1 MSIFKKKYEV
11 QKGRTVTCKMGVAHE
26 GAVLTLENFSG
37 NDKESKQKLIDTFV
51 GIKAL
56 KEIPLTDDEKKIIAK
71 ARAEQEEA
79 ERKAIEVAESK
90 ARAERQMDVILSA
103 DFDKMV
109 IDKARSEQEKKEAI
123 LSADFDK
130 MNKDPM
136 IEFAGNW
143 GVELNGSKADEI
155 REELK
160 GIQNLLLET
169 EGNK

>member
-1 MSIFKKKYEV
+1 MSILKKRYEV
-11 QKGRTVTCKMGVAHE
+11 QKGRTVTCRMGVAHE
-26 GAVLTLENFSG
+26 GAVLTLDNFSG

-79 ERKAIEVAESK
+79 ERKSREAADAK
-90 ARAERQMDVILSA
+90 A
-103 DFDKMV
+103 
-109 IDKARSEQEKKEAI
+109 KAEQEKKEAI

-136 IEFAGNW
+136 IEFAEKW
-143 GVELNGSKADEI
+143 EIELNGSKADEI

-169 EGNK
+169 DGE

>member
-1 MSIFKKKYEV
+1 MSILKKRYEV
-11 QKGRTVTCKMGVAHE
+11 QKGRTVTCRMGVAHE
-26 GAVLTLENFSG
+26 GAVLTLDNFSG

-79 ERKAIEVAESK
+79 ERKAREVAESK
-90 ARAERQMDVILSA
+90 ARAEQEEAERKL
-103 DFDKMV
+103 
-109 IDKARSEQEKKEAI
+109 KAEKEKKEAI

-136 IEFAGNW
+136 IEFAEKW
-143 GVELNGSKADEI
+143 EIELNGSKADEI

-160 GIQNLLLET
+160 NFQNLLLET
-169 EGNK
+169 DGE

>member
-1 MSIFKKKYEV
+1 
-11 QKGRTVTCKMGVAHE
+11 MGVAHE
-26 GAVLTLENFSG
+26 GAVLTLDNFSG

-79 ERKAIEVAESK
+79 ERKSREAADAK
-90 ARAERQMDVILSA
+90 A
-103 DFDKMV
+103 
-109 IDKARSEQEKKEAI
+109 KAEQEKKEAI

-136 IEFAGNW
+136 IEFAEKW
-143 GVELNGSKADEI
+143 EIELNGSKADEI

-169 EGNK
+169 DGE